1 MPKGF
6 SPIFPPR
13 RPSGV
18 IRYALALLL
27 IFALFYISSH
37 NSGEQFRPIPQAP
50 HTASE
55 SQPEPD
61 HNDRPQLLEPNPNPK
76 PVITLEEPFDKLPE
90 SNDKAGKGSSSSTAP
105 TTPSNPDDGH
115 PIGKLIYDAQLT
127 FAELLSKES
136 KSVEE
141 AAQAYRKRRGRHP
154 PPGFDTWFKFAQ
166 NKSAVIVEDFFD
178 QIYDD
183 IQPFWGME
191 PKLLRKEAVNWE
203 MTINVRNGK
212 ATTGS
217 DWFWTEIWLE
227 LLKTIEHLLP
237 DMDLALN
244 PMDEPRL
251 VAPHEE
257 MVKFM
262 KAAAK
267 TVKLPK
273 AKNMRSDFQKLPPPP
288 PPKPKLDAKGRP
300 IKPPKKV
307 VEKGTERASDKS
319 TGKTTDKGVG
329 KKTETSRKGTEKKTG
344 TTTEKGTEQEIKSGV
359 GKGTDSTAN
368 TKTETDVTMQ
378 KRADEDTQEEVKT
391 KDVQETLT
399 EEGTLDDEEVVK
411 TDEILL
417 DKKKDGKIWYSGK
430 GNSSWDIVRQGCSP
444 KSLARTTEL
453 QMSWANRPEI
463 SMKMAEPHLYK
474 GYVSNFTLSS
484 DLCHQPDLQGL
495 EGILIAPISTSATH
509 SVFPMFGGSKL
520 SVNNEILIPAP
531 MYWQGDDRFTGGK
544 DHGPPWAS
552 KKDKAVWRGV
562 ATGGRNKATNWRG
575 FQRHRFVAM
584 NNATTLASVE
594 RGAQPENFALP
605 EEQYHNQAQAEG
617 KLSKWVKGWSDIG
630 FTDLMCD
637 PPQPGGS
644 CNYTGKYF
652 GVQDN
657 VPMADQFGNKYM
669 PDVDGNSF
677 SGRYLGLLK
686 STSLPI
692 KSTLWREWHDSR
704 LVPWKHFVPMDNRFG
719 DWFGIMEYFI
729 GFNGENKHDLAGE
742 KIATEGKEW
751 ADKVLRKE
759 DMQIY
764 VLRVLLEYARVTD
777 DDRGSLGWVDDVLAD
792 PSLEKTWSWWW

>member
-1 MPKGF
+1 
-6 SPIFPPR
+6 
-13 RPSGV
+13 
-18 IRYALALLL
+18 
-27 IFALFYISSH
+27 
-37 NSGEQFRPIPQAP
+37 
-50 HTASE
+50 
-55 SQPEPD
+55 
-61 HNDRPQLLEPNPNPK
+61 
-76 PVITLEEPFDKLPE
+76 LEEPFDKLPE

-307 VEKGTERASDKS
+307 VEKGTEKASDKS

-411 TDEILL
+411 TDEIVL
-417 DKKKDGKIWYSGK
+417 DKKKDGKIWYSGSK
-430 GNSSWDIVRQGCSP
+430 W
-444 KSLARTTEL
+444 LAR
-453 QMSWANRPEI
+453 
-463 SMKMAEPHLYK
+463 
-474 GYVSNFTLSS
+474 
-484 DLCHQPDLQGL
+484 
-495 EGILIAPISTSATH
+495 
-509 SVFPMFGGSKL
+509 
-520 SVNNEILIPAP
+520 
-531 MYWQGDDRFTGGK
+531 RF
-544 DHGPPWAS
+544 
-552 KKDKAVWRGV
+552 
-562 ATGGRNKATNWRG
+562 
-575 FQRHRFVAM
+575 
-584 NNATTLASVE
+584 
-594 RGAQPENFALP
+594 
-605 EEQYHNQAQAEG
+605 
-617 KLSKWVKGWSDIG
+617 
-630 FTDLMCD
+630 
-637 PPQPGGS
+637 
-644 CNYTGKYF
+644 
-652 GVQDN
+652 
-657 VPMADQFGNKYM
+657 
-669 PDVDGNSF
+669 
-677 SGRYLGLLK
+677 
-686 STSLPI
+686 
-692 KSTLWREWHDSR
+692 
-704 LVPWKHFVPMDNRFG
+704 
-719 DWFGIMEYFI
+719 
-729 GFNGENKHDLAGE
+729 
-742 KIATEGKEW
+742 
-751 ADKVLRKE
+751 
-759 DMQIY
+759 
-764 VLRVLLEYARVTD
+764 
-777 DDRGSLGWVDDVLAD
+777 
-792 PSLEKTWSWWW
+792 